1 MLRRGKT
8 HDTMLITD
16 YTQMFLAEA
25 APVAS
30 VSPCRKR
37 VGLTRNP
44 DHGSV
49 LAGGR
54 AR

>member
-16 YTQMFLAEA
+16 YTQIFLAEA
-25 APVAS
+25 ASAAS
-30 VSPCRKR
+30 VTPCRKR
-37 VGLTRNP
+37 VDFTRNP
-44 DHGSV
+44 GHGTV
-49 LAGGR
+49 LAGRR